1 MRSICFKNSTSK
13 QRKNE
18 KSDKI
23 SSISN
28 FSQKKHNY
36 YLVLSYKQAKSIK
49 ILSDDE
55 NVWAIIRRFFR

>member
-1 MRSICFKNSTSK
+1 MSK
-13 QRKNE
+13 QKEDE

-23 SSISN
+23 SSFSN

-49 ILSDDE
+49 ILSDDD
-55 NVWAIIRRFFR
+55 VWATIRRFLR